1 MTSLIV
7 PALSLLTLL
16 AACTTPSQRRAA
28 EKAALDQQAAQE
40 ISRICALPEP
50 DRTNELKK
58 IEEQHGTML
67 FCGN

>member
-7 PALSLLTLL
+7 LALSLLTLL

-28 EKAALDQQAAQE
+28 EKAALNQQAAQE

-58 IEEQHGTML
+58 IQEQHGMVL
-67 FCGN
+67 YCGN